1 MKLRE
6 KRGFTLVELMVVLGI
21 LALASAGVGVGLKTY
36 LEQAQSA
43 RNRAGAH
50 LVYQAAETQLSALK
64 ADGQLEAWL
73 EDARAEGLE
82 TDDSRCLLFW
92 DRGKSGEAVRTLLQG
107 CLTVEQQQ
115 AAICL
120 CLDPGTGH
128 LAAVYY
134 DAAAQSIRP
143 ESMES
148 EPTGCWKSQVLPEPV
163 PAAPQPLEVL
173 LQFAATP
180 EEAAP

>member
-1 MKLRE
+1 MLR
-6 KRGFTLVELMVVLGI
+6 KKQGFTLVELVVVLAI
-21 LALASAGVGVGLKTY
+21 LALASAGAGASLKGY
-36 LEQAQSA
+36 LNRAQSA

-50 LVYQAAETQLSALK
+50 LVYQAAEARLSALK

-73 EDARAEGLE
+73 QDARAEGLAA
-82 TDDSRCLLFW
+82 DDSCCLLFW
-92 DRGKSGEAVRTLLQG
+92 DQGKVAGAAGTLLDG
-107 CLTVEQQQ
+107 CLTAEQQQ

-120 CLDPGTGH
+120 CLDTRTGH

-134 DAAAQSIRP
+134 DAAAESIRP
-143 ESMES
+143 ESMGS

-163 PAAPQPLEVL
+163 PAAPQPQEVL